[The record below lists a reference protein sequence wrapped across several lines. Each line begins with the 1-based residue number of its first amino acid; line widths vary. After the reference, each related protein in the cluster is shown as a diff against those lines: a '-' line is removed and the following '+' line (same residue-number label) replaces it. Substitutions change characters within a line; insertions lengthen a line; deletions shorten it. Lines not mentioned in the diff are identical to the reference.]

1 MEYQTCFHDKM
12 MTQLSN
18 IAQDVNGIGSA
29 RLAAAI
35 VHKRDIVSIGIN
47 KRKSHPFQKKYGKN
61 QDAIFLHA
69 EILAIHN
76 ALKRISPEELSK
88 SSLYVCRMRYTD
100 QTKRGMEYG
109 LACPCD
115 GCKKAIAAF
124 EIKNVFYT
132 QDVRGIDFL

>member
-1 MEYQTCFHDKM
+1 MNPRTCFHDRM
-12 MTQLSN
+12 ITQLSN
-18 IAQDVNGIGSA
+18 IAQDVDGIGSA
-29 RLAAAI
+29 RLAAA
-35 VHKRDIVSIGIN
+35 VVYKRDIVSIGVN

-76 ALKRISPEELSK
+76 ALKKISPEELAK

-100 QTKRGMEYG
+100 QKRSSMEYG

-124 EIKNVFYT
+124 DIKEVYYT
-132 QDVRGIDFL
+132 KDVEGIDFL